1 MGINSGEVLRSRGGQ
16 FNATIKPNPRVTA
29 DVPNGSIIIGS
40 MNVLN
45 FELTLRDKA
54 EGCWDAKRQRN
65 YNSSDSIHK
74 RGYDRSSWCYIE
86 E

>member
-1 MGINSGEVLRSRGGQ
+1 MGINSGEVLRSRGGR

-40 MNVLN
+40 MNALN

-54 EGCWDAKRQRN
+54 KDAGMPSASEITTAPIAYIREVMT
-65 YNSSDSIHK
+65 
-74 RGYDRSSWCYIE
+74 DRVGVT
-86 E
+86 